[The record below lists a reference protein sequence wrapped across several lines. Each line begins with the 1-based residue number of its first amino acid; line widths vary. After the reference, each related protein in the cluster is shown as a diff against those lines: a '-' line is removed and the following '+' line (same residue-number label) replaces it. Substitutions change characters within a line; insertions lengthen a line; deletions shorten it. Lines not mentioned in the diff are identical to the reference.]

1 MYYYYII
8 PKNKTNMVHMDICTE
23 DDHANNY
30 GGDNNNGDGNKFS
43 LGLCELYNK
52 KIHGYIPGV
61 SDPNINGH
69 YLVVYGSNSSSNDS
83 DDNEDDVDIND
94 MVDLYRREY
103 TKLILEPQHQYQGVN
118 NNNTVSIQVHGYEH
132 DLIRNYYN
140 IVSNINNYI
149 KPEIFQKIYLSGT
162 ECCAVL
168 KTVWIRIIQRAWK
181 RVFRLHKT
189 TGSELTVRGLMC

>member
-1 MYYYYII
+1 
-8 PKNKTNMVHMDICTE
+8 MVQMDICSDYGDTE
-23 DDHANNY
+23 Y
-30 GGDNNNGDGNKFS
+30 GHGIASKFS
-43 LGLCELYNK
+43 FGLCELYNK

-69 YLVVYGSNSSSNDS
+69 YLVIYGNNSSSTNDS
-83 DDNEDDVDIND
+83 DDTEDDVDIND

-103 TKLILEPQHQYQGVN
+103 TKLILEPQYQYQNQN
-118 NNNTVSIQVHGYEH
+118 NNVTVQIHGFEH

-168 KTVWIRIIQRAWK
+168 KTFWIRIIQRAWK

>member
-1 MYYYYII
+1 
-8 PKNKTNMVHMDICTE
+8 MVQMDICS
-23 DDHANNY
+23 DY
-30 GGDNNNGDGNKFS
+30 GQVDNIDVSNKFS
-43 LGLCELYNK
+43 FGLCELYNK

-61 SDPNINGH
+61 SDPNINGQ
-69 YLVVYGSNSSSNDS
+69 YLVIYGNNNSSTNDS
-83 DDNEDDVDIND
+83 DDTEDDVDIND
-94 MVDLYRREY
+94 MVDLYRLEY
-103 TKLILEPQHQYQGVN
+103 TKLILEPQYQYQNQN
-118 NNNTVSIQVHGYEH
+118 NNVTVQIHGFEH

-168 KTVWIRIIQRAWK
+168 KTFWIRIIQRSWK

>member
-1 MYYYYII
+1 
-8 PKNKTNMVHMDICTE
+8 MVQMDICSDYE
-23 DDHANNY
+23 PV
-30 GGDNNNGDGNKFS
+30 DNTGVNNKFS
-43 LGLCELYNK
+43 FGLCELYNK

-69 YLVVYGSNSSSNDS
+69 YLVIYGSNSSSSNDS
-83 DDNEDDVDIND
+83 NDTEDDVNIND

-103 TKLILEPQHQYQGVN
+103 TKLILEPQYQSQ
-118 NNNTVSIQVHGYEH
+118 NNNTVSIQVHGFDH

-181 RVFRLHKT
+181 RVFRLHKL